1 MSLTWEILNR
11 KTEMGYSRV
20 RFNNFRNIEPRE
32 IKWFPGLNLLTGP
45 NGSGKTNILEGINLV
60 SGWGPLERGTRSSS
74 LPAWNSGSSDV
85 QLTGQL
91 DDENGAI
98 IKVKISSRY
107 TVRIDEKTISA
118 TELRWKIPVLSFLP
132 NDMSIIEGS
141 ASFRRR
147 LMDMVLVL
155 IVPVYAA
162 RLHDFRRGIR
172 QKTAILRNGGRTD
185 LIDRALLPLASWIW
199 KMREEALTMIS
210 ESMKDMCGL
219 LPCPVELSLSR
230 GGAGSASSPE
240 EDFRYSIKINE
251 RKEGALKV
259 PVVGPHRDDIL
270 ILSNGEPAAL
280 TLSRGYRRRVA
291 IALILSAAEGVRRK
305 LGKDPVLLLD
315 EITAELDSE
324 GRDILFCALTGRN
337 TQVFASTAE
346 PFAVSFPGRIY
357 RVDSGR
363 VEIIDEN

>member
-1 MSLTWEILNR
+1 MPKR

-32 IKWFPGLNLLTGP
+32 IKWSPGLNLLTGA
-45 NGSGKTNILEGINLV
+45 NGSGKTNILEGINIV

-74 LPAWNSGSSDV
+74 LPTWNSGSSEV

-91 DDENGAI
+91 DEAGAEV

-107 TVRIDEKTISA
+107 TARMDDKIINA
-118 TELRWKIPVLSFLP
+118 TDLRWKIPVLSFLP

-141 ASFRRR
+141 AFFRRR
-147 LMDMVLVL
+147 LMDMLLAL
-155 IVPVYAA
+155 IVPAYAS

-172 QKTAILRNGGRTD
+172 QKTAVLKSGGHTD

-199 KMREEALTMIS
+199 KMREEVLVMIS
-210 ESMKDMCGL
+210 ESINDMCGL
-219 LPCPVELSLSR
+219 LPFPVEISLYR
-230 GGAGSASSPE
+230 GGAGFLQSPE
-240 EDFRYSIKINE
+240 EDYRCSLKSNM
-251 RKEGALKV
+251 RKEETLKI

-270 ILSNGEPAAL
+270 IKSNGSPAAL
-280 TLSRGYRRRVA
+280 SLSRGYRRRVA
-291 IALILSAAEGVRRK
+291 IAMIFAAAEGVRRK

-324 GRDILFCALTGRN
+324 GRNMLFCALLDRN

-346 PFAVSFPGRIY
+346 PFSENFPGRVY
-357 RVDSGR
+357 VVDSGR
-363 VEIIDEN
+363 VEIKNEN

>member
-1 MSLTWEILNR
+1 
-11 KTEMGYSRV
+11 MGYNRV

-32 IKWFPGLNLLTGP
+32 IKWSPGLNLLTGP
-45 NGSGKTNILEGINLV
+45 NGSGKTNILEGINIV

-74 LPAWNSGSSDV
+74 LPTWDSGSSEI

-91 DDENGAI
+91 DDENGEI
-98 IKVKISSRY
+98 IKVKISTRY
-107 TVRIDEKTISA
+107 TIKIDEETITA
-118 TELRWKIPVLSFLP
+118 TDLRWRIPVLSFLP

-147 LMDMVLVL
+147 LMDMVLTL
-155 IVPVYAA
+155 IVPAYAS
-162 RLHDFRRGIR
+162 RLHDYRRGIK

-199 KMREEALTMIS
+199 KMREEALVMIS

-219 LPCPVELSLSR
+219 LPNPTEIRLLR
-230 GGAGSASSPE
+230 GGSGSLPSPD
-240 EDFRYSIKINE
+240 EDFRYSLKINKKRE
-251 RKEGALKV
+251 EVLKV
-259 PVVGPHRDDIL
+259 PVVGPHRDDML
-270 ILSNGEPAAL
+270 ITTNGAPAAL
-280 TLSRGYRRRVA
+280 SLSRGYRRRVA
-291 IALILSAAEGVRRK
+291 VALILAASEGVRRK
-305 LGKDPVLLLD
+305 LGKNPVLLLD

-324 GRDILFCALTGRN
+324 GRNILFCALLDRK

-346 PFAVSFPGRIY
+346 PFTESFPGRIY
-357 RVDSGR
+357 AVDSGR

>member
-1 MSLTWEILNR
+1 
-11 KTEMGYSRV
+11 MGYNRV

-32 IKWFPGLNLLTGP
+32 IKWSPGLNLLTGP
-45 NGSGKTNILEGINLV
+45 NGSGKTNILEGINIV

-74 LPAWNSGSSDV
+74 LPTWNSGSSEI

-91 DDENGAI
+91 DDENGEI

-107 TVRIDEKTISA
+107 TVRIEEKSITA

-147 LMDMVLVL
+147 LMDMVLTL
-155 IVPVYAA
+155 IVPVYSS
-162 RLHDFRRGIR
+162 RLHDYRRGIK
-172 QKTAILRNGGRTD
+172 QKTTILRNGGRTD

-199 KMREEALTMIS
+199 KMREEALVMIS
-210 ESMKDMCGL
+210 DSMKDMCCL
-219 LPCPVELSLSR
+219 LPCQTDIILSR
-230 GGAGSASSPE
+230 GGAGFIANPE
-240 EDFRYSIKINE
+240 EDFRYSLKINKTRE
-251 RKEGALKV
+251 DAMKIPLA
-259 PVVGPHRDDIL
+259 GPHRDDML
-270 ILSNGEPAAL
+270 IKTNGTPAAL
-280 TLSRGYRRRVA
+280 SLSRGYRRRVA
-291 IALILSAAEGVRRK
+291 VALILAAAEGVRRK
-305 LGKDPVLLLD
+305 LGKNPVLLLD

-324 GRDILFCALTGRN
+324 GRNILFCALTERK

-346 PFAVSFPGRIY
+346 PFTESFPGKIY
-357 RVDSGR
+357 SVDSGR